1 MGKII
6 PILLLLLSLMANNI
20 PAVPPVKLIFDP
32 AAEGGLPSLT
42 VRPNPDATEVSINL
56 VYLTAY
62 ALDTPEIV
70 LDTKEV
76 PINTTTKY
84 VLPNRKKKDILGIR
98 VETISGTE
106 KTKLAEWRAFYFPK
120 GKLVNYRGSKSLK
133 RPTDFKQFWDKTR
146 AELAA
151 IPMEPEITLMPEW
164 FDYTHQKQ
172 ESKTGRC
179 YRIKLNSFGG
189 IPIVCYYMVPKD
201 VDPLS
206 PTPSKKKYPA
216 IQIMPGWG
224 AEELPNDQTAQG
236 VITLSVNP
244 RTHGPSKQ
252 YFKTPI
258 DQHHLWNITEP
269 EGYYYR
275 LAYMDCLRAL
285 DFLVS
290 RPEVDK
296 NRIGLQGGSQ
306 GGAFAVAVAALTP
319 YKIACAVSNVT
330 YISNFPDF
338 FLLATN
344 GSGPTFGQY
353 YIDPK
358 IGDRVRR
365 TLAYID
371 CANLSPWIK
380 CPTLVCVGLQ
390 DRVCPPVNGIVALNR
405 IPKKVPKRLV
415 LVPGADHEIT
425 DLMRQENA
433 AWEKKYLKYQTV
445 SRNER

>member
-1 MGKII
+1 MYKA
-6 PILLLLLSLMANNI
+6 ILLLLLLITIMANEPQAI
-20 PAVPPVKLIFDP
+20 PPVKLIFNP
-32 AAEGGLPSLT
+32 ALEGGLPY
-42 VRPNPDATEVSINL
+42 VIVEPNPKASDTTSQSIL
-56 VYLTAY
+56 LTAY

-70 LDTKEV
+70 LETKEV
-76 PINTTTKY
+76 PTTATTKY
-84 VLPNRKKKDILGIR
+84 ILPTRNKKDILGIR
-98 VETISGTE
+98 VELVQGTQRS
-106 KTKLAEWRAFYFPK
+106 KLAEWRALYLP
-120 GKLVNYRGSKSLK
+120 GKKVVDYRGAKSLK
-133 RPTDFKQFWDKTR
+133 RPADFKPFWDKTR

-151 IPMEPEITLMPEW
+151 IPMNPEITLMPEW
-164 FDYTHQKQ
+164 LDYAKQKHT
-172 ESKTGRC
+172 SKTGNC
-179 YRIKLNSFGG
+179 YRVKLNSFGG
-189 IPIVCYYMVPKD
+189 IPIVCYYMVPKE

-206 PTPSKKKYPA
+206 LTPSKKKYPA
-216 IQIMPGWG
+216 LQIMPGWG

-290 RPEVDK
+290 RPEVDQ

-306 GGAFAVAVAALTP
+306 GGALTIAVASLSP
-319 YKIACAVSNVT
+319 HKIACAVSNVT

-344 GSGPTFGQY
+344 GSGPQFGKY

-358 IGDRVRR
+358 IGEQVRK

-371 CANLSPWIK
+371 ISNLSPWIK

-405 IPKKVPKRLV
+405 IPKTVPRRLV

-433 AWEKKYLKYQTV
+433 AWEKKYLHF
-445 SRNER
+445 

>member
-1 MGKII
+1 MRKY
-6 PILLLLLSLMANNI
+6 ILLFIIGLLMANNVQS
-20 PAVPPVKLIFDP
+20 VPPVKLIFNP
-32 AAEGGLPSLT
+32 AVEGGIPYLI
-42 VRPNPDATEVSINL
+42 VNPNPNATDTSIKSVL
-56 VYLTAY
+56 LTAY
-62 ALDTPEIV
+62 ALNTPEIV

-76 PINTTTKY
+76 PATTATKFM
-84 VLPNRKKKDILGIR
+84 LPNRNKKDILGIR
-98 VETISGTE
+98 VETINGTE
-106 KTKLAEWRAFYFPK
+106 RTKLAEWRALYLP
-120 GKLVNYRGSKSLK
+120 GKKVVDYRGAKSLK
-133 RPTDFKQFWDKTR
+133 RPTDFKKFWDKTR
-146 AELAA
+146 TELAA
-151 IPMEPEITLMPEW
+151 IPMDAEITLMPEW
-164 FDYTHQKQ
+164 FDYAKQKHT
-172 ESKTGRC
+172 SKTGRC

-216 IQIMPGWG
+216 LQIMPGWG

-296 NRIGLQGGSQ
+296 SRIGLQGGSQ
-306 GGAFAVAVAALTP
+306 GGALAIAVASLSP
-319 YKIACAVSNVT
+319 HKIAACVSNVT

-344 GSGPTFGQY
+344 GSGPKFGEY
-353 YIDPK
+353 YIDPVNGEK
-358 IGDRVRR
+358 VRR

-371 CANLSPWIK
+371 IANLSPWVK

-433 AWEKKYLKYQTV
+433 AWEKKYLKF
-445 SRNER
+445 